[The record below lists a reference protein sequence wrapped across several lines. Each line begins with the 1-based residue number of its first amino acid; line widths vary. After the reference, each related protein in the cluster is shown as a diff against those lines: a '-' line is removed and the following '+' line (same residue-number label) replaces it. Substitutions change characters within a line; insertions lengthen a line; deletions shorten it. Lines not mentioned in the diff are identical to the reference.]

1 MTYTIGDLA
10 QRTGLTVRTLH
21 HYEQLGLLLP
31 SARTDGGYR
40 LYGDADVQRLHRI
53 LAYRQIGLPL
63 KEIAPLL
70 APDAVVPL
78 AELLDRQI
86 ATIEAAIAAQQQL
99 LSTLRRVS
107 RRAGEGD
114 APGTE
119 ELLRLIHA
127 QRVFERHYSAE
138 EIDQIHTLREAL
150 APADLQR
157 FKHDVPRLLKTFR
170 EGLKADVAPDAPS
183 MRKAAL
189 EWAALEAL
197 VPVDE
202 EIRRK
207 GRQMVEADTGF
218 QQLSGMDAALARF
231 IDAAVAAV
239 KPDAER

>member
-1 MTYTIGDLA
+1 MTYSIGDLA

-40 LYGDADVQRLHRI
+40 LYGDADVQTLHRI

-63 KEIAPLL
+63 KEI
-70 APDAVVPL
+70 
-78 AELLDRQI
+78 
-86 ATIEAAIAAQQQL
+86 
-99 LSTLRRVS
+99 
-107 RRAGEGD
+107 
-114 APGTE
+114 
-119 ELLRLIHA
+119 
-127 QRVFERHYSAE
+127 
-138 EIDQIHTLREAL
+138 
-150 APADLQR
+150 
-157 FKHDVPRLLKTFR
+157 
-170 EGLKADVAPDAPS
+170 
-183 MRKAAL
+183 
-189 EWAALEAL
+189 AALEAL

-239 KPDAER
+239 KPDAGLPSHPESHAESPVL